1 LQRISI
7 ISRSLVAL
15 FGDMLSANMM
25 RTPLLLLIHM
35 PTHAKGPDAHQGF
48 GFTRVKVLLHDL
60 KYKCALRPL
69 NIRMVV
75 MVQPGELGGCVP
87 LCGKH
92 CTCVEAQHSRE
103 FMQRNIA
110 AHLTGMEDVFYAHAD
125 MWINLNLLTSMLD
138 AGAADYTL
146 LPRNMPC
153 FTVRSGSLSVVSPLG
168 ATSPVSAPPPTP
180 LAGRRR
186 ARPNRQVVLGL
197 QLQDVV
203 RQRRARPRAHAWHH
217 KVLPRMGANRPTAS
231 SP

>member
-1 LQRISI
+1 
-7 ISRSLVAL
+7 
-15 FGDMLSANMM
+15 MM
-25 RTPLLLLIHM
+25 RAPLLLLIHM
-35 PTHAKGPDAHQGF
+35 PTHAKGPDAPHGF
-48 GFTRVKVLLHDL
+48 GSTRVKTLLNDL

-75 MVQPGELGGCVP
+75 MVQPGELAGCVP

-92 CTCVEAQHSRE
+92 CTCVVAQHSRE
-103 FMQRNIA
+103 YMQRNIA

-125 MWINLNLLTSMLD
+125 MWINLNLLTWMLD
-138 AGAADYTL
+138 AGAANYTL
-146 LPRNMPC
+146 LPRGLNISLGASQC
-153 FTVRSGSLSVVSPLG
+153 FTVRSGSDSVISPLG

-186 ARPNRQVVLGL
+186 ARPNARVELGL

-203 RQRRARPRAHAWHH
+203 RQRRARPRAHARHH
-217 KVLPRMGANRPTAS
+217 KVLPRMGANRHTAS